1 MTIEEMHIAFKLK
14 FDKLDLLEYPNLE
27 PEAIDFL
34 LNQSQIRLLKN
45 RYQTNNNYREG
56 FEGIQ
61 KRIDDLRT
69 LVKSSTQETITNFLM
84 DDDTTARIYEAALPS
99 DYFFMIKLRV
109 KVNSTALGDSIKSPR
124 QAQHD
129 DVSVTISDP
138 FDGPKYRNPLLMYA
152 GTKAQIVTDNTFSVT
167 KFYFDYLK
175 KPYSLSI
182 DATGVNTPAGFTN
195 VSEFPE
201 QMHHEIVDYAVELAL
216 ENIESPRYQTTQMA
230 NLKTE

>member
-56 FEGIQ
+56 FEGVQ

-69 LVKSSTQETITNFLM
+69 LVKSETEDSLTNFLM
-84 DDDTTARIYEAALPS
+84 DDDSNVRIYEAALPE
-99 DYFFMIKLRV
+99 DYFFMVKLRV
-109 KVNSTALGDSIKSPR
+109 KVNKTGLGDSIKSPR
-124 QAQHD
+124 QVQHD
-129 DVSVTISDP
+129 DVSVIISDP
-138 FDGPKYRNPLLMYA
+138 FDGPKYRNPLVMYA
-152 GTKAQIVTDNTFSVT
+152 GNKVQIVTDGTFSVT
-167 KFYFDYLK
+167 KVYFDYLK

-182 DATGVNTPAGFTN
+182 DAVGVNNPTGFTD

-216 ENIESPRYQTTQMA
+216 ENIESPRFQTTQVV